1 MFENYALGF
10 CIWDIP
16 ALISFIIVATA
27 LFIQQHKHRK
37 RMKEA
42 KQILAEQSVH
52 EDEPLKIE

>member
-52 EDEPLKIE
+52 EDEP